1 MKPRFSLPIFWR
13 IFLLIWLA
21 MALTVVVS
29 NIATRELMDRERL
42 SIERQEGLREL
53 ALEAIAIREGTG
65 EDQGRGPA
73 WRFLKEQGRDL
84 DLHLIL
90 IDSSDQE
97 GEAQSDAL
105 PSSIRERMGGGW
117 HRARPAVIEISNGYR
132 LVAWPRLGSEGW
144 LDPRLFKLLE
154 MALGFVIITLACWW
168 VARRISKPLRHV
180 ESTAR
185 AITGG
190 DLSLRVSPGIAGR
203 RDEIGAL
210 ATAFN
215 GMTEQLCDLLERQ
228 KHLLRDISHDLRTPL
243 TRQRIAIELA
253 SENGDVEPDLMAS
266 ILRQNERLEAM
277 TAQILTLYRITEK
290 GSDFART
297 PVRLIAVLTRV
308 LQDAADYAEHRQ
320 VDCELRTA
328 PDCQQVTVLGDE
340 GLLQRALDN
349 VLQNAL
355 DHTAPGQVVSI
366 SLTAGAGTLTCDIS
380 DNGPGVPSEVL
391 PKLFEPF
398 YRADEA
404 RSGQGWGLGLAIA
417 KDIIKAHDGSIT
429 AANGKQ
435 GGLVVSLSWPVFTGP
450 A

>member
-1 MKPRFSLPIFWR
+1 MFWR

-42 SIERQEGLREL
+42 AIERQEGLREL
-53 ALEAIAIREGTG
+53 ALEAIAIREGKG

-73 WRFLKEQGRDL
+73 WRFLKEQGKTL

-90 IDSSDQE
+90 IDSFDHE
-97 GEAQSDAL
+97 GEVQGDAL
-105 PSSIRERMGGGW
+105 PSSIRDRMGGGW
-117 HRARPAVIEISNGYR
+117 HRARPAVLELNNGYR
-132 LVAWPRLGSEGW
+132 LLAWPRLGSEGW
-144 LDPRLFKLLE
+144 LAPRLFPLLE
-154 MALGFVIITLACWW
+154 LALGFVIITLACWW
-168 VARRISKPLRHV
+168 VARRILKPLRHV

-190 DLSLRVSPGIAGR
+190 DLSLRVSPDIAGR

-210 ATAFN
+210 AKAFN

-243 TRQRIAIELA
+243 TRQRIAIELV
-253 SENGDVEPDLMAS
+253 SETGDVEPELMAS

-277 TAQILTLYRITEK
+277 TAQILTLYRVSEK
-290 GSDFART
+290 GSDFARE
-297 PVRLIAVLTRV
+297 PVRLITVLNNV

-320 VDCELRTA
+320 VDCKLKTA
-328 PDCQQVTVLGDE
+328 PDCHQVTVLGDE

-366 SLTAGAGTLTCDIS
+366 TLSVAAGTLTCDIS
-380 DNGPGVPSEVL
+380 DNGPGVPAEVL
-391 PKLFEPF
+391 SKLFEPF

-417 KDIIKAHDGSIT
+417 KDIMKAHDGAIS
-429 AANGKQ
+429 AASGQ
-435 GGLVVSLSWPVFTGP
+435 RGGLVVSLSWPVFTGP

>member
-1 MKPRFSLPIFWR
+1 MFWR

-42 SIERQEGLREL
+42 AIERQEGLREI

-65 EDQGRGPA
+65 EDQGRGAA
-73 WRFLKEQGRDL
+73 WRFLKEQGRNL

-97 GEAQSDAL
+97 GEARSDAL

-117 HRARPAVIEISNGYR
+117 HRARPAVIDIDNGYR

-144 LDPRLFKLLE
+144 LDPRLFQWLE
-154 MALGFVIITLACWW
+154 MVLGFVIITLACWW

-185 AITGG
+185 AITSG
-190 DLSLRVSPGIAGR
+190 DLSLRVSPGIVGR

-210 ATAFN
+210 AKAFN

-253 SENGDVEPDLMAS
+253 SENAEAEPELMAS

-277 TAQILTLYRITEK
+277 TAQILTLYRVTEK
-290 GSDFART
+290 GSDFARE
-297 PVRLIAVLTRV
+297 PVRLVTVLNRV

-320 VDCELRTA
+320 VDCELKA
-328 PDCQQVTVLGDE
+328 GPECQQVTVLGDE
-340 GLLQRALDN
+340 GLLQRGLDN

-366 SLTAGAGTLTCDIS
+366 TLSASAGTLRCEIS
-380 DNGPGVPSEVL
+380 DTGPGVPPEVL

-417 KDIIKAHDGSIT
+417 KDIMKAHDGHISAT
-429 AANGKQ
+429 NGKNS
-435 GGLVVSLSWPVFTGP
+435 GLIVSLSWPIFTGP

>member
-1 MKPRFSLPIFWR
+1 MRQRFSFPLFWR

-29 NIATRELMDRERL
+29 NIATLELMDRERL
-42 SIERQEGLREL
+42 AIERQEGLREL
-53 ALEAIAIREGTG
+53 ALEAIAIREGKG
-65 EDQGRGPA
+65 EDQGRGPG
-73 WRFLKEQGRDL
+73 WRFLKEQGNIL
-84 DLHLIL
+84 DLNLIL
-90 IDSSDQE
+90 VDSSGQE
-97 GEAQSDAL
+97 GEAQGDAL
-105 PSSIRERMGGGW
+105 PRSIRDRMGGGW
-117 HRARPAVIEISNGYR
+117 HRARPAVIDINNGYR
-132 LVAWPRLGSEGW
+132 LVAWPRLGSAGW
-144 LDPRLFKLLE
+144 LDPRLFQLLE

-190 DLSLRVSPGIAGR
+190 DLSLRVSPDIAGR

-210 ATAFN
+210 AKAFN

-243 TRQRIAIELA
+243 ARQRIAIELV
-253 SENGDVEPDLMAS
+253 SENGDVEPELMAS
-266 ILRQNERLEAM
+266 ILRQNKRLEAM
-277 TAQILTLYRITEK
+277 TAQILTLYRVTEK
-290 GSDFART
+290 GSDFARE
-297 PVRLIAVLTRV
+297 PVRLITVLNNV

-320 VDCELRTA
+320 VDCKLKTA
-328 PDCQQVTVLGDE
+328 PDCHQVTVLGDE
-340 GLLQRALDN
+340 GLLHRALDN

-355 DHTAPGQVVSI
+355 DHTTPGQVVSI
-366 SLTAGAGTLTCDIS
+366 TLSAGTGTLTCNIS
-380 DNGPGVPSEVL
+380 DNGPGVPAEIL

-398 YRADEA
+398 YRADVA

-417 KDIIKAHDGSIT
+417 KDIMEAHDGTIS
-429 AANGKQ
+429 AANGQ
-435 GGLVVSLSWPVFTGP
+435 RGGLVVSLSWPVFTGP